1 MGLHGLLR
9 GEHSRR
15 RDQVCKIST
24 LQKNVTGS
32 QTCTKWRNCLV
43 CALPMVGSSCRPLN
57 LGSVCTQEVITI
69 SNSCLETE
77 HVGVG
82 YSEDCDAVPDV
93 SLKPRNRML
102 ALSYVNVKQL
112 VMLLLAVCL
121 LAIGSSPLH
130 TAGAPPEEFC
140 SVCIDTNSDFCCR
153 FFNICCLGKYRLTS
167 TCTWRR
173 SVWYSFT
180 DVSGLKPI

>member
-1 MGLHGLLR
+1 
-9 GEHSRR
+9 
-15 RDQVCKIST
+15 
-24 LQKNVTGS
+24 
-32 QTCTKWRNCLV
+32 
-43 CALPMVGSSCRPLN
+43 MVGSSCRPLN

-82 YSEDCDAVPDV
+82 YSRDYDAVPDV
-93 SLKPRNRML
+93 LLKPRNRML
-102 ALSYVNVKQL
+102 RLSYVNVKQL

-121 LAIGSSPLH
+121 LAIATSPVH

-167 TCTWRR
+167 TCTWRS
-173 SVWYSFT
+173 SVWYSFI
-180 DVSGLKPI
+180 DVSGLKQNNTVCSPEIFLHLYQTIGREFQNMVPSNSRLTEP